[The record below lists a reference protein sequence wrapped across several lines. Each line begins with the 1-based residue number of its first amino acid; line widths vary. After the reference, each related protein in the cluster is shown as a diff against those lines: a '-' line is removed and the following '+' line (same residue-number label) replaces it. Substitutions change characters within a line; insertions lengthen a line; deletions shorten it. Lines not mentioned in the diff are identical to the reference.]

1 MNRNIK
7 YKTVFRGQFYG
18 DDNTYNRPQYQY
30 SASGSNVNNSTRL
43 RFDFN
48 GNLNDVILSSNA
60 RAILEMACFP
70 TIQNSGNRTL
80 ICRLVTST
88 NDKVYD
94 TKKHLAGNP
103 VFFSM
108 ALGSTLGT
116 LNSLYN
122 ATELFYNVNVPS
134 NFLSKNYIEIE
145 LEVPSQ
151 TTTAIDFIT
160 SNPLSN
166 FYINLVIID
175 EDLEKSQDTTLAPL
189 LDYSQL
195 HNIYPSQL
203 KTQ

>member
-18 DDNTYNRPQYQY
+18 DDNTYNKSQYQY
-30 SASGSNVNNSTRL
+30 FTGGSSVINSTRL

-48 GNLNDVILSSNA
+48 GTLNDVILSSNA

-70 TIQNSGNRTL
+70 TIQNSGNKTL

-94 TKKHLAGNP
+94 TKKNLNGNP
-103 VFFSM
+103 VLFSM
-108 ALGSTLGT
+108 GLGATLGT
-116 LNSLYN
+116 LNTLYN
-122 ATELFYNVNVPS
+122 ATEFFYNVNVPS

-145 LEVPSQ
+145 LEVPGQ

-203 KTQ
+203 KIQ